1 MAAVLLSISNPQLL
15 HVMVVPLILLTGTG
29 IEVLLDHWLG
39 LFPRNPYARLVGAIP
54 ITILIL
60 SASCAAVSRYVN
72 VVYYNTAAV
81 YSYNQEFQATVD
93 ALQNTDGKVNVVVA
107 DQQINL
113 YSTLQNASS
122 DISVSSE
129 FSDDATNIVV
139 NSAKLDTT
147 EIPQKIVTTFLSK
160 ESVLLRIY

>member
-1 MAAVLLSISNPQLL
+1 
-15 HVMVVPLILLTGTG
+15 MV
-29 IEVLLDHWLG
+29 
-39 LFPRNPYARLVGAIP
+39 F